1 MKTHKLLLV
10 FIFVAL
16 STLAAFAQNKKIY
29 INPGHGSW
37 GPNCRPQATIP
48 YPALS
53 SGRPDTL
60 GFYES
65 NTNLWKALAMEEK
78 LLQAGGFTVRLSRR
92 ASGPY
97 PYAGYEDKTYNKNLT
112 TICEEA
118 TAFGADYYISIHSNA
133 GPVGSVDGTSNFA
146 NYPVLFY
153 RGKTG
158 SPKVKYSDAM
168 AKASIARLYE
178 IFYISDPNFL

>member
-1 MKTHKLLLV
+1 MKTLKHLLV
-10 FIFVAL
+10 TTFVIL
-16 STLAAFAQNKKIY
+16 STLTASAENIKVY

-78 LLQAGGFTVRLSRR
+78 LLQAGGFTVRMSRR
-92 ASGPY
+92 ANGPY
-97 PYAGYEDKTYNKNLT
+97 PYAGTEDKTYNKALT
-112 TICEEA
+112 TICQEA
-118 TAFGADYYISIHSNA
+118 TTFGADYYISIHSNA
-133 GPVGSVDGTSNFA
+133 GPVGDVNGTSNFA
-146 NYPVLFY
+146 NYPVILY

-158 SPKVKYSDAM
+158 SPNVAKSDVM
-168 AKASIARLYE
+168 AKASYE
-178 IFYISDPNFL
+178 HSP